1 MPKYDKLVRDKIP
14 EIIASAGKEC
24 VTRTLNEEEYK
35 KYVFLKLMEEAKEAN
50 ESMTLEELADL
61 EEVVLAATS
70 SLGYSRNDLEAARI
84 KKVNSNG
91 GFEKKILLEEVK

>member
-14 EIIASAGKEC
+14 EIIVSAGKEC
-24 VTRTLNEEEYK
+24 VTRVLSDEEYK
-35 KYVFLKLMEEAKEAN
+35 KYVFLKLVEEAKEAN
-50 ESMTLEELADL
+50 EAMTLEELADL
-61 EEVVLAATS
+61 EEVLLAATS

-91 GFEKKILLEEVK
+91 GFEKKILLEEAK